1 MLKSARNVKNTR
13 IKTPICKIKCTIFTP
28 RIKREKDTK
37 IPIVSCWLKN
47 KERKSLHIER
57 PKGLVHI
64 GSRVGVLGIEAI
76 KREKARDNIKV
87 RRKVANNP
95 THLSA
100 LMILSLDS

>member
-1 MLKSARNVKNTR
+1 MHIRPLNQ
-13 IKTPICKIKCTIFTP
+13 
-28 RIKREKDTK
+28 
-37 IPIVSCWLKN
+37 KN
-47 KERKSLHIER
+47 KERKSLHIEMF
-57 PKGLVHI
+57 LI